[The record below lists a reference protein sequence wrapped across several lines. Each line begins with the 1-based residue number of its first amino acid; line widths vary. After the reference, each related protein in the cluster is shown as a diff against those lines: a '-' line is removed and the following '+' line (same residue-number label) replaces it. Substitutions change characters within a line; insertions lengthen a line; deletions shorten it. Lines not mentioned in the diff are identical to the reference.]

1 MNISSCFVVDKA
13 RKIIEREFS
22 PNATQYTVKRLQLPF
37 AAYSSS
43 RDINSELQVK
53 VFQYFTPS
61 NYIRSLINSPFY
73 TTYTFY
79 YFIVKIQNSFHINQR
94 QIYNLFFNLIFF
106 ILLISLIVWVII
118 FLLLWTR
125 VCVVASSISS
135 PINKLIANISNSQD
149 KRYRQHLI
157 QRRQG
162 HRRPLQDMPS
172 TNSGRLQ
179 AERVL

>member
-1 MNISSCFVVDKA
+1 MLVSNTESMLSLSWQVCKILKRLGKIYSDADTGETERNETKTKISLDMNISSCFVVDKA

-94 QIYNLFFNLIFF
+94 QIYNLF
-106 ILLISLIVWVII
+106 
-118 FLLLWTR
+118 
-125 VCVVASSISS
+125 
-135 PINKLIANISNSQD
+135 
-149 KRYRQHLI
+149 
-157 QRRQG
+157 
-162 HRRPLQDMPS
+162 
-172 TNSGRLQ
+172 
-179 AERVL
+179 

>member
-73 TTYTFY
+73 NTYTFY
-79 YFIVKIQNSFHINQR
+79 YLIVKIQN
-94 QIYNLFFNLIFF
+94 LFI
-106 ILLISLIVWVII
+106 
-118 FLLLWTR
+118 
-125 VCVVASSISS
+125 
-135 PINKLIANISNSQD
+135 
-149 KRYRQHLI
+149 
-157 QRRQG
+157 
-162 HRRPLQDMPS
+162 
-172 TNSGRLQ
+172 
-179 AERVL
+179 